1 MLEGLSEN
9 LTNTMKK
16 LSGMSIIDKKTL
28 KEITKEIQKA
38 LIQSDVNVKVV
49 LNLTKEIQRRALD
62 EELPKGLSPKEHV
75 MRIVYE
81 ELVYLIGEKPE
92 PLDINKKPYKIMMLG
107 LQGSGKTT
115 TTAKLAKNLK
125 KRGLTTA
132 IVCTDTWRPAAY
144 EQLKQLSEP
153 LDVPVY
159 GDPKNSD
166 AVDLA
171 QKGLEHFGSKY
182 DVIIVDTAG
191 RHKEEA
197 DLLDEMKQLST
208 VVNPDEVILVIDGTI
223 GQQARNQAKAFKQ
236 TTTIGSIIVSKLD
249 GSAKGG
255 GALSAVAEI
264 NAPIK
269 FIGTGERVDDFEAFD
284 PERFI
289 SRLLGMGDIETL
301 IERATE
307 VTADKTDKEMVESI
321 VSGKFTLKDM
331 ENQLN
336 MMQKMGPLQQV
347 MKLIPGVGNQLPK
360 SATKETEEKLDKYKI
375 LMKSM
380 TNYELENPDVIKKSR
395 VNRISRGAG
404 LTNEDVKDL
413 LKYYNLTKKA
423 LKGGMGKR
431 NMSGP
436 MGKLL
441 RRMTK
446 Q

>member
-28 KEITKEIQKA
+28 KEITKDIQRA

-49 LNLTKEIQRRALD
+49 LNLTKKIEKKALN

-81 ELVYLIGEKPE
+81 ELVCLIGEKPE
-92 PLDINKKPYKIMMLG
+92 ELKITQKPYKIMMLG

-115 TTAKLAKNLK
+115 TVAKLAKVLK
-125 KRGLTTA
+125 KRGLTSA

-144 EQLKQLSEP
+144 EQLKQLTEP
-153 LDVPVY
+153 LNVPVF
-159 GDPKNSD
+159 GDPENKD

-171 QKGLEHFGSKY
+171 KKGLDHFAEKY
-182 DVIIVDTAG
+182 DVILVDTAG

-197 DLLDEMKQLST
+197 DLLDEMKELSS
-208 VVNPDEVILVIDGTI
+208 VVVPNEVILVIDGTI
-223 GQQARNQAKAFKQ
+223 GQQARQQAQAFKE
-236 TTTIGSIIVSKLD
+236 TTDIGSIIVSKLD

-255 GALSAVAEI
+255 GALSAVSEI
-264 NAPIK
+264 HAPIK

-307 VTADKTDKEMVESI
+307 VTSEQSDKEMVESI
-321 VSGKFTLKDM
+321 ETGKFTLKDM
-331 ENQLN
+331 ANQLE
-336 MMQKMGPLQQV
+336 MMNKMGPIQQI
-347 MKLIPGVGNQLPK
+347 MKMIPGMGNQIPK
-360 SATKETEEKLDKYKI
+360 SATQETEEKLDKYKV

-380 TNYELENPDVIKKSR
+380 TNYELENPEVLKKSR
-395 VNRISRGAG
+395 ITRISRGAG

-413 LKYYNLTKKA
+413 IKYYNLTRKA

-431 NMSGP
+431 SMSGP
-436 MGKLL
+436 MGKIL
-441 RRMTK
+441 RRMTR
-446 Q
+446 